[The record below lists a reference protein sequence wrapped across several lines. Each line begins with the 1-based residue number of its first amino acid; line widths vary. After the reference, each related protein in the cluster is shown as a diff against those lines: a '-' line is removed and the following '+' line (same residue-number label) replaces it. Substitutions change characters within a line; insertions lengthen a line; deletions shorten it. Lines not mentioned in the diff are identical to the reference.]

1 MRHFPTPRNE
11 RGAVLIVALI
21 MLAVMTL
28 FVISMLKTSV
38 LELKIGGISHV
49 ALLNL
54 ANAEASIDN
63 FISVNAGRFAPGFL
77 GQPVGSAQAPVTASY
92 TYAGYAGSV
101 TLQAVQ
107 LGCGAW
113 AATGTQMGG
122 SSLQAVQFD
131 VAATA
136 TGQAGYGGTVTVHQG
151 LQTLAAPGSCIP

>member
-1 MRHFPTPRNE
+1 MRHSPSPRNE
-11 RGAVLIVALI
+11 RGAVLIIALI

-38 LELKIGGISHV
+38 LELKIGGVSHV
-49 ALLNL
+49 VLLNL
-54 ANAEASIDN
+54 ANAEAAIDN
-63 FISVNAGRFAPGFL
+63 FIATNNGLFAPNFL
-77 GQPVGSAQAPVTASY
+77 TLAQGAGGPITASY
-92 TYAGYAGSV
+92 SYTGYAGSV
-101 TLQAVQ
+101 SLQTIQ

-136 TGQAGYGGTVTVHQG
+136 TGQLGYGGTVVVHQG
-151 LQTLAAPGSCIP
+151 LQTLAAPGSC